1 MKRWQLCHEI
11 DNVCGGILACARALE
26 VFRFSV
32 RAFGYCPEDVSA
44 RFAKETKKLEVNK
57 FGRW

>member
-1 MKRWQLCHEI
+1 MFCS
-11 DNVCGGILACARALE
+11 RALE

-57 FGRW
+57 FGRR